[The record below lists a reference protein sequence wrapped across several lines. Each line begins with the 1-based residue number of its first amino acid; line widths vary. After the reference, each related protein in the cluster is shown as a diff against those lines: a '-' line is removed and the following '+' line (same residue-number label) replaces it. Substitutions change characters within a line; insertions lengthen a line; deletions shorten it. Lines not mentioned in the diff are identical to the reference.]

1 MQQIK
6 VQTILSD
13 GSNNV
18 NKQQQ
23 QQTKTNQ
30 KMKKRSY
37 DIDEKN

>member
-37 DIDEKN
+37 DSLD